1 MITECLI
8 AFGGNLSNPKVT
20 FQLALDSLTAS
31 GFKLTAKSGIWRS
44 PAWPAGSDQP
54 DYLNAVVKGRYEG
67 EALELLAE
75 LNRIEETHGRVRSI
89 PNAARTLDL
98 DILLFGS
105 LKCKTE
111 KLTIP
116 HPEMLKRA
124 FVLVPACE
132 IDPKWVRYAR
142 ALPEEDIRS
151 TRYAGTW

>member
-1 MITECLI
+1 M
-8 AFGGNLSNPKVT
+8 
-20 FQLALDSLTAS
+20 
-31 GFKLTAKSGIWRS
+31 
-44 PAWPAGSDQP
+44 
-54 DYLNAVVKGRYEG
+54 KGRYEG